1 MEIFREVH
9 KMNSPNLY
17 NSPFIAMRIKERAKI
32 KGVALKELLQ
42 DCELGANAM
51 SHMLHGRSI
60 SATSLARIA
69 DCLDCSVDYLLG
81 RTDIPEVNR
90 RAAPE
95 QTYQIKIAARGGGVK
110 EITVTDSQ
118 LQAIKNLP
126 EVTSLDDLDN

>member
-1 MEIFREVH
+1 MY
-9 KMNSPNLY
+9 MY
-17 NSPFIAMRIKERAKI
+17 NSNNVAERIKERAKQ
-32 KGVALKELLQ
+32 KGISITAVLWKAN
-42 DCELGANAM
+42 LGRNTMANFK
-51 SHMLHGRSI
+51 
-60 SATSLARIA
+60 TSMPKADNLARIA

-90 RAAPE
+90 RAVPE

-126 EVTSLDDLDN
+126 EVTSLDDSGN